1 MADRPPVRLVSVET
15 LRNPLTYAPEQ
26 IRKAYDVAYALN
38 RGKFILAIR
47 PAREQP

>member
-1 MADRPPVRLVSVET
+1 MVSVET
-15 LRNPLTYAPEQ
+15 LRNPLSYAPEQ

-38 RGKFILAIR
+38 RGKFVLTTP